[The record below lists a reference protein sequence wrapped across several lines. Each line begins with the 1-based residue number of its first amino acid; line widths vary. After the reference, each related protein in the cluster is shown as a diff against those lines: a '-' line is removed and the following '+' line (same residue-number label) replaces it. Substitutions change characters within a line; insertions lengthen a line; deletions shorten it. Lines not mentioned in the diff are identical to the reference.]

1 MDLQRYLQQEME
13 LEETI
18 GKEKFEQLKKT
29 IINSIVE
36 SGIDNRRLL
45 QIDVFDYIVK
55 TIQIKNI
62 NL

>member
-1 MDLQRYLQQEME
+1 MDLQKYLQQEME
-13 LEETI
+13 LEKTI
-18 GKEKFEQLKKT
+18 GKEEFEQLKKT

-45 QIDVFDYIVK
+45 QIDFFDYIVK
-55 TIQIKNI
+55 AIQIKNI